1 MAWVRKGYDAL
12 QSCPL
17 KFDNRVA
24 PKLVA
29 MLSGWNCTPYRGSSL
44 CARPMRM
51 SAWCCCTPVEPKLV
65 HALAGRTALVGPV
78 VQAMAT
84 SALGRLASS
93 TTREWYLTTGYLS
106 PAGSVIASC
115 SCVMPKA
122 TDALQCRG
130 KQGTEWCC
138 LRCFGLLACAGKSM
152 HRPLGPPEGMP
163 AKS

>member
-1 MAWVRKGYDAL
+1 M
-12 QSCPL
+12 SL

-51 SAWCCCTPVEPKLV
+51 SAWCCCPPVELKLV

-84 SALGRLASS
+84 NALGRLASS

-115 SCVMPKA
+115 SCVMPQA
-122 TDALQCRG
+122 TSALQCRG
-130 KQGTEWCC
+130 EQGTGWYCPHCRSSWFVLANRCTGRSAYLRVC
-138 LRCFGLLACAGKSM
+138 LRRAGDPCAA
-152 HRPLGPPEGMP
+152 HC
-163 AKS
+163 